1 LNSRLVYMPDQYS
14 SQNATIMMYSGDF
27 ANLTDYL
34 LSSEQVTNT
43 KFNMHF
49 YFQCEDILPD
59 LFLNY

>member
-1 LNSRLVYMPDQYS
+1 MPDQYS